1 MVFQLFFRFYGNFGN
16 FFLSVRVIRSFLGFR
31 GIMVIGEGKKKKRT
45 IECAKVRLHLKL
57 VMPIVTMELLNVRK
71 KQGYNQMWQKYSQ
84 E

>member
-1 MVFQLFFRFYGNFGN
+1 
-16 FFLSVRVIRSFLGFR
+16 
-31 GIMVIGEGKKKKRT
+31 MVIGEGKRKKKKT

-57 VMPIVTMELLNVRK
+57 VMPIVTMEPLNVRK